1 MLEFGAVALLSLSL
15 SVVNASAQEV
25 APSILPGQQFPNEP
39 LQPIPA
45 GQVGDKEKEPNKPDQ
60 GEAVAEPEWQPRV
73 RLVLNEPLG
82 SQAVVSS
89 KRVLKERT
97 VPVLER
103 DGGRTVHK
111 TVQERFAIDIESV
124 TEGATIIDCDD
135 VSLEVSSLGQE
146 GKGFAFEIEG
156 KLILRNGTTRIEA
169 ENARLADGKL
179 ILSNANVKSPG
190 LDMNSKELVL
200 ILDVARLRIGDVTE
214 PEEPTPNIAPT
225 PAQPFDSNPFP
236 QPAGMRPGPQ
246 VLPNPLGTFPTS

>member
-1 MLEFGAVALLSLSL
+1 MLKLTVVALLSLSL
-15 SVVNASAQEV
+15 MVVNALAQE
-25 APSILPGQQFPNEP
+25 PSPDILPGGSFPGP

-60 GEAVAEPEWQPRV
+60 GEAVAELEWQPRV

-111 TVQERFAIDIESV
+111 SVQERYAIDIESV
-124 TEGATIIDCDD
+124 TEGATIIDCDV
-135 VSLEVSSLGQE
+135 VSLKASSVGQE
-146 GKGFAFEIEG
+146 GKEFAVQIEG

-190 LDMNSKELVL
+190 LEMKSEELVL
-200 ILDVARLRIGDVTE
+200 TLNVERLRIGDVTE
-214 PEEPTPNIAPT
+214 PEEPTPNAAPIPT
-225 PAQPFDSNPFP
+225 FNSDALPH
-236 QPAGMRPGPQ
+236 PAGVRQSPP
-246 VLPNPLGTFPTS
+246 VLPDSQGAFFPTS